1 MAGTSEIYEDSKGEF
16 RYRLESGNGVVVAT
30 GEGYKTKA
38 GAKSGIEAVHR
49 AAANAKV
56 VDETD

>member
-1 MAGTSEIYEDSKGEF
+1 MAGTSE
-16 RYRLESGNGVVVAT
+16 T